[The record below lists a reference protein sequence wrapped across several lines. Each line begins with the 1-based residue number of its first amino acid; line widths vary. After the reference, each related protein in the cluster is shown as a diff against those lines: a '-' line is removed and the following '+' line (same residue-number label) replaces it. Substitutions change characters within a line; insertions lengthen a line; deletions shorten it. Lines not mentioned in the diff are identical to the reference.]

1 MSISILEWI
10 TTILLIYG
18 LIVILGIKV
27 TLVQF
32 APVYIK
38 AIIIAIISMVP
49 GGAGTFDLTLLVGL
63 KKFNVQS
70 EQILLLLILY
80 RISYYIVPLLI
91 GAILYITELYNNTN
105 SEIKELMSRIN
116 SKIAST
122 ILTLTVYITGIL
134 LIFWIK
140 IDISKVIHR
149 SSIFKINI
157 LDFALYLSIVLG
169 FLLVVLAS
177 ILNTRTK
184 KVYYILVTSFAL
196 ITLLTMT
203 VIKSFTSYL
212 VVIIGWL
219 LIILSKNR
227 FYKKGFIYTW
237 KSAMK
242 SICSVL
248 ILFTI
253 SLIVN
258 SPSYSQLNSLDI
270 NSLDINSININFNSE
285 EFNSEEFDLSKIDI
299 EESKAYVER
308 IIISIFL
315 GVIIS
320 ISLVII
326 LLNINRFNKFPK
338 EKLNKEKIKEI
349 ISKHGGSSL
358 AHYVFV
364 GDKYVYINDTED
376 VFFQYQ
382 IISDK
387 IVILGNPIGNENSF
401 FNATREFY
409 DLADLYGYTLV
420 FTGVDINIFP
430 ELHDMGYDFMKLGQ
444 EAIVK
449 LEDFS
454 LAGNKNKSKRQAVSR
469 IDKAGYT
476 FSIEEPPFTDELFKE
491 LKDVSDEWLNGK
503 KEKGFCVGYFDREY
517 IEMDKIAIVRNA
529 EGEIKA
535 FATIMPMYDNKTLS
549 VDLMRFK
556 DIQLNGIMDFIFVNL
571 FEYSKENGY
580 EFFNLGLVPL
590 AEVGESKY
598 SFIREKIAYQIF
610 INGNFIY
617 SFKGLKKFKDKYASD
632 WNEKYIAYKKES
644 SLVIT
649 CIQILKLL
657 SQEKDTSDK
666 N

>member
-1 MSISILEWI
+1 
-10 TTILLIYG
+10 
-18 LIVILGIKV
+18 
-27 TLVQF
+27 
-32 APVYIK
+32 
-38 AIIIAIISMVP
+38 MVP

-134 LIFWIK
+134 LIFWIE